1 MSDWFFML
9 GEPMARNE
17 REQVRDY
24 VRELGVEHDMP
35 VEEVSTWT
43 SARDVI
49 TNPDWD
55 RRFWDAERLERQR
68 LYGNA
73 EALRGP
79 VDFVRSL
86 SRTLE
91 SSDAVYAAAAVE
103 AARRNCTDMG
113 FIGAAA
119 GAASEALHLAQLAE
133 VAGERPAHPFLLK
146 KAVFAAGH
154 WPLGALRG
162 RYFVF

>member
-9 GEPMARNE
+9 GEPLSPSE

-24 VRELGVEHDMP
+24 VRELGVEHDMA
-35 VEEVSTWT
+35 VEQVSSWML
-43 SARDVI
+43 ARDVI
-49 TNPDWD
+49 TNQDWD

-68 LYGNA
+68 LLGSA
-73 EALRGP
+73 EALCGP
-79 VDFVRSL
+79 LGVVQSL
-86 SRTLE
+86 SRALE
-91 SSDAVYAAAAVE
+91 SSEAVYGAAAVE
-103 AARRNCTDMG
+103 AARRNCTDLG

-119 GAASEALHLAQLAE
+119 GAASEALHLAELAE
-133 VAGERPAHPFLLK
+133 LAGERLPHPFLLK

-154 WPLGALRG
+154 WPLAAVGG